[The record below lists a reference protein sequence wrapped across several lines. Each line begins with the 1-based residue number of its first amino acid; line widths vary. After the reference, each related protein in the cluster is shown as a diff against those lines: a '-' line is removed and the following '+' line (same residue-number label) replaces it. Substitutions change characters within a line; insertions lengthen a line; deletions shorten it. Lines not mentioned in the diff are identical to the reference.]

1 MTKKEYNKQLKNKE
15 WASKRLEILERDNY
29 KCIRCG
35 TDDNLEI
42 HHLSYIKGRNAW
54 EYSSGDLI
62 TLCHRC
68 HTETHKKNDRDLK
81 EEFCFTFLNPL
92 RDIIGLKS
100 IVDLKVLYVLCN
112 MAEFN
117 TGKVSMSTNRRDE
130 ICEILGITYN
140 TLANSIS
147 RLKKNNFI
155 TDKKRDYTIN
165 PAYFWKGDLK
175 TRDQLLKEGGKL
187 TLNIEFENEVTNE

>member
-1 MTKKEYNKQLKNKE
+1 MEVSSNFNMFVLKLINTDMKLKNETTTEIVDKE
-15 WASKRLEILERDNY
+15 TGEVISSTISKTFSVKAKSD
-29 KCIRCG
+29 
-35 TDDNLEI
+35 
-42 HHLSYIKGRNAW
+42 
-54 EYSSGDLI
+54 
-62 TLCHRC
+62 
-68 HTETHKKNDRDLK
+68 
-81 EEFCFTFLNPL
+81 EFYFTFLTL
-92 RDIIGLKS
+92 LKDIIGLKS

-117 TGKVSMSTNRRDE
+117 TGKVSMSTNKRGE
-130 ICEILGITYN
+130 ICEMLGITYN

-165 PAYFWKGDLK
+165 PDYFWKGDLK

>member
-1 MTKKEYNKQLKNKE
+1 MTKKEYNKQLKSKE

-35 TDDNLEI
+35 IDNNLEI
-42 HHLSYIKGRNAW
+42 HHLNYIKNRNAW
-54 EYSSGDLI
+54 EYDNSDLI

-68 HTETHKKNDRDLK
+68 HTETHKKKDNDLK
-81 EEFCFTFLNPL
+81 EEFFFTFLNPL
-92 RDIIGLKS
+92 KDIIGLKS

-165 PAYFWKGDLK
+165 PCYFWKGDLK
-175 TRDQLLKEGGKL
+175 TREQLLKEGGKL
-187 TLNIEFENEVTNE
+187 TLNIEFENETTNE